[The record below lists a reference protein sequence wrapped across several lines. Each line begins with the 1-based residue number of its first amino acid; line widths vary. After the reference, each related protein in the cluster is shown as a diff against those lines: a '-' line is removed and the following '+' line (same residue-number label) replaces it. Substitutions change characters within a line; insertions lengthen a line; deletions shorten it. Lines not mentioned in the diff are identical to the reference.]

1 MQPFMS
7 IAAAVAARQKAY
19 RQSHLSQHC
28 TLPKRSQH
36 CMRVHQHQKQ
46 YDSAWFTVRGG
57 LQPRHHQN
65 ERTLA
70 LAKRYPDIG
79 KDADLSY
86 SGCVGLLAFELSP
99 GLALLLLALQQPALN
114 ATTSTDFVYSQ
125 RFHAT
130 NVYTLFAVRC
140 RLSHCTKRGG
150 AHCFA

>member
-1 MQPFMS
+1 
-7 IAAAVAARQKAY
+7 
-19 RQSHLSQHC
+19 
-28 TLPKRSQH
+28 
-36 CMRVHQHQKQ
+36 MRVHQHQKQ

-86 SGCVGLLAFELSP
+86 SGLSP